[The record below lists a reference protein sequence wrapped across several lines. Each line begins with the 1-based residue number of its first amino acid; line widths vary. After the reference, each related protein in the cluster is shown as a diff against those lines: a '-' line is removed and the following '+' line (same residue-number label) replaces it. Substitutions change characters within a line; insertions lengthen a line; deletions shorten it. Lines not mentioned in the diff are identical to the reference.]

1 MLLRKT
7 MSHGRYVAVHSPFIM
22 AHHVYPIFT
31 WQAAKDALEKAIE
44 GADVAELENALE
56 EVQKWEDLEEA
67 WRFCSSG
74 FLALACP
81 PTTNE
86 HTLLNLLHTVVGLM
100 PVALLCKRKVT
111 TRGLKAL
118 EALKLQQASQ
128 DTLKAATEGD
138 DVEVGK
144 GVGKSN

>member
-86 HTLLNLLHTVVGLM
+86 RTLLNLLHTVVGLIDAGGL
-100 PVALLCKRKVT
+100 ALQAKGDNT
-111 TRGLKAL
+111 GLESLRSL
-118 EALKLQQASQ
+118 EAAASIPGHPQ
-128 DTLKAATEGD
+128 
-138 DVEVGK
+138 
-144 GVGKSN
+144 SSH